1 MKQYCCELRQH
12 IKKNYIPIT
21 HDNVGTVEF
30 HLVIDRSGDILLIE
44 QISSSNDDVL
54 DNCAKETIKKS
65 FPFKE
70 FYEEDVLQN
79 CLAIIIPIEFK
90 GDVNGSNVN

>member
-21 HDNVGTVEF
+21 HNNLGTVEF
-30 HLVIDRSGDILLIE
+30 HLIIDRSGDLLLLE
-44 QISSSNDDVL
+44 QISSSND
-54 DNCAKETIKKS
+54 ETLNNYAREIIEKS

-70 FYEEDVLQN
+70 FHEDDIDMLRTY
-79 CLAIIIPIEFK
+79 LDIIIPIEFK
-90 GDVNGSNVN
+90 RSV